1 MINRNDFRDFL
12 IIDRKGKIIYADIG
26 NPQYFD
32 LDADQL
38 KGKLLHDLFPALEP
52 EYPTLKAAKEGIA
65 CGFFQVELK
74 TRKGIAVKKTG
85 CAYPIFCDKE
95 PIGAIEFAD
104 FFYDK
109 AHIGEINRHADH
121 LIYRKNNT
129 KYLIDDIITADPVM
143 KNLKEKIEKYAISD
157 STVLI
162 WGETGTG
169 KELVAQA
176 LHNSSR
182 RYGRKFVSLNCS
194 AMPQN
199 LIESILFGTTKGS
212 FTGAEDK
219 VGLFEQADGG
229 TLFLDEINSLAP
241 DLQTKLLQAVENK
254 TIRRIGS
261 QREIVVDVRIVAAT
275 NEDPRELVQTG
286 RMKADLFHRL
296 AVISIELP
304 RLVDRSGDILLLADY
319 YIRYFNQKMNMHI
332 KPLDEEITWI
342 FLHYSW
348 PGNVRELRNVIES
361 AVTFAEGNEIRVR
374 DLPDYVKNTAQG
386 LSGISQD
393 ETGKGLLDRR
403 DRLERDILV
412 DCLHRNGGRIKI
424 TARELGI
431 SSQLLCYKLKKYREE
446 SHGAERRF

>member
-1 MINRNDFRDFL
+1 M
-12 IIDRKGKIIYADIG
+12 
-26 NPQYFD
+26 
-32 LDADQL
+32 
-38 KGKLLHDLFPALEP
+38 
-52 EYPTLKAAKEGIA
+52 
-65 CGFFQVELK
+65 
-74 TRKGIAVKKTG
+74 
-85 CAYPIFCDKE
+85 
-95 PIGAIEFAD
+95 
-104 FFYDK
+104 
-109 AHIGEINRHADH
+109 
-121 LIYRKNNT
+121 
-129 KYLIDDIITADPVM
+129 
-143 KNLKEKIEKYAISD
+143 
-157 STVLI
+157 
-162 WGETGTG
+162 
-169 KELVAQA
+169 
-176 LHNSSR
+176 
-182 RYGRKFVSLNCS
+182 
-194 AMPQN
+194 
-199 LIESILFGTTKGS
+199 
-212 FTGAEDK
+212 
-219 VGLFEQADGG
+219 
-229 TLFLDEINSLAP
+229 DEINSLAP

-342 FLHYSW
+342 FFFFFW